1 MRNVNVYVW
10 FILNTPLKHHI
21 RALDYVM
28 KMKSFHQ
35 VYFLRVGEIR
45 LITMISPALINEI

>member
-45 LITMISPALINEI
+45 LITMP